1 MEGRKKMGSSSFTSE
16 LFGSNQF
23 QKSAASGIF
32 ESMFPPP
39 SKVLGRESLRSE
51 VCEKTANERWSSKIG
66 IPDYI
71 SKGSDGETQS
81 TTHKDMSSIY
91 QEQRLQPCQ
100 LSSSIHYGGQ
110 DICSCPKST
119 QDSGY
124 NSLLYKKDGVEDDLG
139 SNLWQGKTGSLL
151 LRSHLPKDMLLK
163 VYEFLIA
170 LAKWYSIP
178 VNRRIV

>member
-51 VCEKTANERWSSKIG
+51 VCEKTANERWSSKI
-66 IPDYI
+66 DYI

-139 SNLWQGKTGSLL
+139 SNLWQGKQEDSLA
-151 LRSHLPKDMLLK
+151 
-163 VYEFLIA
+163 F
-170 LAKWYSIP
+170 
-178 VNRRIV
+178 